1 MAISTSPWRE
11 RRRYPCR
18 GGKVRPG
25 PAYQRATPPQVLSGR
40 AFGAPA
46 GAGRCDLAHR
56 PACLASA
63 GAAQILRDRRPTTN
77 RGLRDWQKFGS
88 LTREAAAAA
97 MPQLEGKQSEHRF
110 DNNMRI
116 ALYT

>member
-1 MAISTSPWRE
+1 MNYKI
-11 RRRYPCR
+11 
-18 GGKVRPG
+18 G
-25 PAYQRATPPQVLSGR
+25 PAASLKNYTNVHHLSGG

-97 MPQLEGKQSEHRF
+97 MPQLEGKQSKTQ
-110 DNNMRI
+110 I
-116 ALYT
+116 

>member
-1 MAISTSPWRE
+1 MNYKI
-11 RRRYPCR
+11 
-18 GGKVRPG
+18 G
-25 PAYQRATPPQVLSGR
+25 PAASLKNYTNVHHLSGG

-46 GAGRCDLAHR
+46 GAGRCDLARR